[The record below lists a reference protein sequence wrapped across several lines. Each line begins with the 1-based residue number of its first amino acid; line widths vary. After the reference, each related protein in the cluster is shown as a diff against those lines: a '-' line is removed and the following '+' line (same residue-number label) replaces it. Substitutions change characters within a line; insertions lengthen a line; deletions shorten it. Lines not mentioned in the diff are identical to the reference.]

1 MQDVSH
7 LKLMAMS
14 LLQTCHYVTEQMQ
27 TPVRINVNKFLESF
41 SIQTEEGDFHPP
53 SWIAGKDNSVSFSP
67 AIIPN
72 SETSSLTPP
81 SPPPSPSQFTMDE
94 YTRSRQAEAI
104 SWINLQEKRASI
116 IARLQPATPEDY
128 QAHRDAIT
136 SQSGPLRRK
145 GMNFHYSLRR
155 RIYQVFI
162 YLAPKRTIQLPKS
175 KIETNTRKFLKN
187 PMDLLTQRQFFL
199 NICAC
204 SNT

>member
-1 MQDVSH
+1 
-7 LKLMAMS
+7 MAMS

-27 TPVRINVNKFLESF
+27 SPVRINVNKFLESF

-53 SWIAGKDNSVSFSP
+53 SWIAGKDGSVLFSP

-72 SETSSLTPP
+72 SGTSSLTPP
-81 SPPPSPSQFTMDE
+81 SPSPSPTLFTMDE
-94 YTRSRQAEAI
+94 YSRSRQAEAI
-104 SWINLQEKRASI
+104 RWINLQEKRASI
-116 IARLQPATPEDY
+116 IACLQPVTPEDY

-175 KIETNTRKFLKN
+175 KIETNTRKSFKN
-187 PMDLLTQRQFFL
+187 PMDLLTQRLFFL